1 MVRPNGSVIGR
12 DKEAAEVNEGSVIQQ
27 ALSLPAAAIVSAG
40 SGFRNA
46 QSRHDGLGIQSAVR
60 CSPGNQRLGV
70 TGTEACAGSGKGDGA
85 GVAAEGLDGFGF
97 FGFNIFRALGGG
109 PAG

>member
-1 MVRPNGSVIGR
+1 
-12 DKEAAEVNEGSVIQQ
+12 
-27 ALSLPAAAIVSAG
+27 
-40 SGFRNA
+40 
-46 QSRHDGLGIQSAVR
+46 
-60 CSPGNQRLGV
+60 V